1 MMYATQQD
9 TSQPNSFLIGLAIKA
24 ISRAQ
29 DVSLTELISRQESNA
44 TDYPDLWPG
53 EHYRL
58 LAALVAVLQ
67 PIVVVEIGSYQ
78 GLSALS
84 LTKFL
89 PSKCR
94 VTTFDVVPWDQCP
107 DTCLTPDDFA
117 DGRLVQQIGDLS
129 QPHVFE
135 LHKAL
140 LSDAQV
146 IFLDAPKDGIFER
159 KFLQLLA
166 TLKDS
171 VPKLLIFDDI
181 RTWNML
187 AIWREIP
194 FPKLDL
200 TSFGHWTGT
209 GLVDWKPNAKS

>member
-1 MMYATQQD
+1 D
-9 TSQPNSFLIGLAIKA
+9 LA
-24 ISRAQ
+24 
-29 DVSLTELISRQESNA
+29 SRQASNA
-44 TDYPDLWPG
+44 TDCPHLWPG

-67 PIVVVEIGSYQ
+67 PIVVVEVGSYQ

-84 LTKFL
+84 LKKFL
-89 PSKCR
+89 PSKGQ
-94 VTTFDVVPWDQCP
+94 VITFDVVPWDQCP
-107 DTCLTPDDFA
+107 GTCLTPDDFA
-117 DGRLVQQIGDLS
+117 DGRLVQRIGDLS
-129 QPHVFE
+129 QLHVFE
-135 LHKAL
+135 SHKAL

-171 VPKLLIFDDI
+171 VPKILIFDDI

-187 AIWREIP
+187 AIWRE
-194 FPKLDL
+194 
-200 TSFGHWTGT
+200 
-209 GLVDWKPNAKS
+209 